1 MNNKFA
7 VAQSPITTRRPE
19 LIPNLIEHPTGDL
32 FNSAITKNNYVP
44 YFVTSQE
51 LNHAFMPKTKIN
63 EIVLNSVNTNKPHP
77 LARYSSPGNYVQ
89 GYYDPT
95 FESTENDRLQF
106 RATMSQAIISS
117 EKDRYK
123 YPLLGVSDS
132 DDEDSKEMIIND
144 DEYNKRGVIND
155 KTFLQQVGDLFAKPE
170 TPSAN
175 KIRHQK
181 YGTISSTEVPLYP
194 EIYPYISRTSP
205 NEGWSN
211 NDKSRLP
218 AGSYFTS
225 KNQES
230 SSKILTNLEY
240 LDNKLSAET
249 FNITFKNNEP
259 TVILTPE
266 ETKEFEKIIYPEGD
280 KYSQYKS
287 QDYSQ
292 PNSQDY
298 SQPNSQGY
306 LQSYSQPNSQSY
318 PQDYSQP
325 NSQSYPQNKTKDG
338 FSPKRHVVHVDVKRG
353 NKEGFENPI
362 EKDADY
368 MYLQALKIR
377 ASAVCD
383 FLNNHASYRNWT
395 SNWKLLE
402 KNLKRNGLL
411 FERLDDTDAD
421 IAYVINK
428 GDEVKFRIRD
438 EKRYVPLNIYQYV
451 LYHEMAHMSTTE
463 LQHTP
468 KFHELLNIISLAGFE
483 LGFID
488 LTRTTKEFYTT
499 NGQPILC
506 RASMKEEI
514 SYGCDWL
521 KKANPKS
528 ALYYESIKKAVN
540 RL

>member
-19 LIPNLIEHPTGDL
+19 LIPNLIEHPAGDL

-63 EIVLNSVNTNKPHP
+63 EIVLNSVNTNKSHP

-132 DDEDSKEMIIND
+132 DDEDSKEMVIND
-144 DEYNKRGVIND
+144 DEYDKRGVIND

-170 TPSAN
+170 TQSAN

-292 PNSQDY
+292 PNSQ
-298 SQPNSQGY
+298 P
-306 LQSYSQPNSQSY
+306 
-318 PQDYSQP
+318 
-325 NSQSYPQNKTKDG
+325 YPQNKTKDG

-362 EKDADY
+362 EKEADY
-368 MYLQALKIR
+368 MYLQSLKIR

-383 FLNNHASYRNWT
+383 FLNNHASYRNWA

>member
-63 EIVLNSVNTNKPHP
+63 EIVLNSINTNKPHP
-77 LARYSSPGNYVQ
+77 LARYSSPSKYVQ
-89 GYYDPT
+89 GYYDPS
-95 FESTENDRLQF
+95 FESTENDRLQY
-106 RATMSQAIISS
+106 RATMPQAILSS

-132 DDEDSKEMIIND
+132 DDEDSKEMVIND

-155 KTFLQQVGDLFAKPE
+155 KTFMQQVGDLFAKPE
-170 TPSAN
+170 TPTVN

-181 YGTISSTEVPLYP
+181 YGTISSAEVPLYP
-194 EIYPYISRTSP
+194 EIYPYVSRSSP

-230 SSKILTNLEY
+230 SSSILTNLEY
-240 LDNKLSAET
+240 LDNKLSTET

-266 ETKEFEKIIYPEGD
+266 ETKEFEKIIYPEGS
-280 KYSQYKS
+280 K
-287 QDYSQ
+287 YSQ
-292 PNSQDY
+292 PNSQNKYQSYSSDY
-298 SQPNSQGY
+298 SQP
-306 LQSYSQPNSQSY
+306 YSQ
-318 PQDYSQP
+318 
-325 NSQSYPQNKTKDG
+325 NKSKDN
-338 FSPKRHVVHVDVKRG
+338 FSPKRHVIHVDVKRRTNQ

-383 FLNNHASYRNWT
+383 FLNNHASYRNWA

-499 NGQPILC
+499 NGQPVLC